1 MSERVLNFSEFF
13 TKYSK
18 DGQDDKASLDNLT
31 SAAANFEEG
40 FDKDTYDQAP
50 LGPKKPVA
58 ASAEVTPPQ
67 PGEQGAPAFTD
78 ETEEDMSAPAEE
90 APVETEGEEE
100 EAAVEPSKETEE
112 TPEPEAGA
120 NPKEKVEEGL
130 VLGFSAFINEDL
142 YDDDD
147 ELRTEDEGEE
157 LEEDPLA
164 YLNDDDDFEDPL
176 AHLKDE
182 DYEDDSFENEPDLL
196 GANPFD
202 DSEDIMGDDYFDTES
217 DDSEEEFGANPFS
230 EDEDGYGKDEYEY
243 CDDCGEPIYYTEE
256 GASCGCNM

>member
-31 SAAANFEEG
+31 NAAANFEEG

-58 ASAEVTPPQ
+58 ASAEATPPQ

-100 EAAVEPSKETEE
+100 AVEPSKETEE

-142 YDDDD
+142 YDGD
-147 ELRTEDEGEE
+147 ELRTEDE
-157 LEEDPLA
+157 P
-164 YLNDDDDFEDPL
+164 
-176 AHLKDE
+176 
-182 DYEDDSFENEPDLL
+182 FENEPDLL

-202 DSEDIMGDDYFDTES
+202 DNEDMMGDVYAEAEP
-217 DDSEEEFGANPFS
+217 EELEDEFGANPFS
-230 EDEDGYGKDEYEY
+230 EDEDGYGEDEYEY
-243 CDDCGEPIYYTEE
+243 CDACGEPIYHTEE